1 VASKKVKKIR
11 RSAVAS
17 KKVKAVVPNA
27 RPYIGNSDGPSPK
40 ARAGMNEWI
49 KQAIAHSDGAL
60 WNNGSYMIRD
70 MKGKVGSLSVHS
82 TGRAVDL
89 SFRKRPQNP
98 NANRKNALA
107 FLKIVIENANELGV
121 QAVLDYWPKPHGRGW
136 NCSRQKW
143 LKYTKPTIKG
153 SPHGDWI
160 HVEISPQAADSVIFV
175 KAAFLKV
182 FGEIPQKP

>member
-1 VASKKVKKIR
+1 
-11 RSAVAS
+11 VAS

>member
-1 VASKKVKKIR
+1 M
-11 RSAVAS
+11 AS

-49 KQAIAHSDGAL
+49 KQAIAHSNGAL

>member
-1 VASKKVKKIR
+1 
-11 RSAVAS
+11 
-17 KKVKAVVPNA
+17 
-27 RPYIGNSDGPSPK
+27 
-40 ARAGMNEWI
+40 MNEWI

>member
-1 VASKKVKKIR
+1 MGYI
-11 RSAVAS
+11 
-17 KKVKAVVPNA
+17 KAKAGVPNA
-27 RPYIGNSDGPSPK
+27 RDYIGNADGPSPK
-40 ARAGMNEWI
+40 RRAGMDEWI

-70 MKGKVGSLSVHS
+70 MKGRVGSLSVHA

-89 SFRKRPQNP
+89 SFRKRPENP
-98 NANRKNALA
+98 NANRKNAMA
-107 FLKIVIENANELGV
+107 FLRVVMANANELGV
-121 QAVLDYWPKPHGRGW
+121 QAVLDYWPEPHGRGW

-153 SPHGDWI
+153 SPRGDWFHI
-160 HVEISPQAADSVIFV
+160 EISPQAADSVIWV

-182 FGEIPQKP
+182 FGEIPQKD